1 MLARSS
7 SCGSNPADVGPHLKG
22 TPPCRSILACRDMVA
37 AEMKEVVDLVV
48 GGEETLCLPGR
59 LEPLHLSLSPS
70 GRLVRILCP
79 VVQPF
84 MLPMLDA
91 RDDLPLCRTLAR
103 QLVGDHDARRPA
115 LPLQQ
120 LAEQALGGA
129 LIAPALD
136 QHVEHNAVLVY
147 RTPQP
152 VLLAGDFDGDLVQV
166 PFVSGTEQPPADPVG
181 EVLAE
186 LERPLPPALVAHDDA
201 ARGQHL
207 LDHAQAEREAEVQ
220 PYRLADHLRW
230 ETVAGIG

>member
-7 SCGSNPADVGPHLKG
+7 SCGSNPTDVGPHLKG

-91 RDDLPLCRTLAR
+91 RHDLPLCRTVAR
-103 QLVGDHDARRPA
+103 PLVGDPDGRPPA
-115 LPLQQ
+115 VPLQQ
-120 LAEQALGGA
+120 LAQQALGGA
-129 LIAPALD
+129 LITPALD
-136 QHVEHNAVLVY
+136 QHVEDDAVLVDGA
-147 RTPQP
+147 PQP
-152 VLLAGDFDGDLVQV
+152 VLCPGDLYRNLIQM
-166 PFVSGTEQPPADPVG
+166 PFVSGRRQTPPDLVG
-181 EVLAE
+181 KVLAE
-186 LERPLPPALVAHDDA
+186 LERPLP
-201 ARGQHL
+201 
-207 LDHAQAEREAEVQ
+207 HA
-220 PYRLADHLRW
+220 
-230 ETVAGIG
+230 